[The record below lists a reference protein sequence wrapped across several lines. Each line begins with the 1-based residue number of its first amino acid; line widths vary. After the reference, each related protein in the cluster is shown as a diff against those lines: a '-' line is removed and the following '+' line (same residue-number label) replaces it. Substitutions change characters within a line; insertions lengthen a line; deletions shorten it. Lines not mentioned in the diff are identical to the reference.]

1 MDLKVPR
8 ERLGYG
14 DLLELRGRL
23 EYPDNQD
30 SPAYREGRYVHTNNS
45 LFNFFYVKIIL

>member
-1 MDLKVPR
+1 MPR
-8 ERLGYG
+8 ERLGHG

-23 EYPDNQD
+23 EQPDNQD

-45 LFNFFYVKIIL
+45 SFLTSLKEVN